1 MYFSKTLAFLYCF
14 GIATK
19 IRVRTSSWNTTPL
32 TRMSLLGVWSTY
44 VKNLYFENSRIEW
57 LQREC
62 IEELEAVLL
71 FFPYESN
78 VYTFIFLYHP
88 MEISGVLFLLS
99 STNAEK
105 VWKLICLLIRWTV
118 FSNCTDKDLIFA
130 WSTDAIRVR
139 TI

>member
-62 IEELEAVLL
+62 IEELEAVLF
-71 FFPYESN
+71 FFPFESN